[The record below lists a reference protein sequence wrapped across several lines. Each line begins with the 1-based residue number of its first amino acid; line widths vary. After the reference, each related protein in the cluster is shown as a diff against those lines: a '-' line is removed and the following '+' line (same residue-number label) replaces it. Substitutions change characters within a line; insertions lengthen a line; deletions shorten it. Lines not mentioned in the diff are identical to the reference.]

1 MEKTIESMLDC
12 ADEIGRKEG
21 ADAALAFLA
30 QCAERVRD
38 EDGDD
43 SLPYAVVLNQLG
55 FVNRS
60 DGRYEAAADFFSQAR
75 EVLARVVGT
84 DDPEYATAVMNLA
97 GVERLLGRP
106 SESLGLFEE
115 ALQVYRNAYGEES
128 ALFLTALNNIALS
141 YQDLGDNAQALRYHL
156 QVCFGLEELC
166 ESSPDLVVE
175 YGTSLCNTGMC
186 FRLEGED
193 QLGRELIERSLQVYD
208 TVLSD
213 DHFLV
218 RQARQMLEGAAD
230 AAMSH
235 EGA

>member
-1 MEKTIESMLDC
+1 MEETIEGMFDR
-12 ADEIGRKEG
+12 ADEIARKEG
-21 ADAALAFLA
+21 IDAALAFLA
-30 QCAERVRD
+30 QCADRVRD

-43 SLPYAVVLNQLG
+43 SLPYAAVLNQLG

-60 DGRYEAAADFFSQAR
+60 DGRYEAAADFFAQAQR
-75 EVLARVVGT
+75 VLARAVGI

-97 GVERLLGRP
+97 GVERLLGRLP
-106 SESLGLFEE
+106 ESLELFQE
-115 ALQVYRNAYGEES
+115 ALRVYRDTYGEES
-128 ALFLTALNNIALS
+128 PMFLTALNNIALS
-141 YQDLGDNAQALRYHL
+141 YQDLGDNARALRYHL

-166 ESSPDLVVE
+166 ESSPDLAVE
-175 YGTSLCNTGMC
+175 YGTSLCNTGVC

-208 TVLSD
+208 TVLPD

-218 RQARQMLEGAAD
+218 LQARQMLEGAAG
-230 AAMSH
+230 AAMCH